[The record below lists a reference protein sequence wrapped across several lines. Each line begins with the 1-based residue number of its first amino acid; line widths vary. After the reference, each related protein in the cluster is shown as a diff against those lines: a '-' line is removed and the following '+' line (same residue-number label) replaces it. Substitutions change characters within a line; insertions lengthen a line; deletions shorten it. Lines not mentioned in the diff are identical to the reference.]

1 MILSEEGKY
10 LFDISN
16 NIEYTD
22 EDHNEIK
29 KKLFGKYGCTELADP
44 IIVNKNGIDFEFS
57 SYFDCIKVK
66 SNLNQEGIFLS
77 KYPLKLSIILQNK
90 KREEIDVYTE
100 EQFDKIL
107 ESRKIEYP
115 VTDSMVLT
123 NQLKKVIFDNNY
135 NIKLEIM
142 NISLS
147 KTFDEEKEKNDV
159 FEKLS
164 KYIHLYMKSKFDIK
178 DFPENEFFKEE
189 DFIIKKNQK
198 MIFYNKDTDIRALLI
213 TKLQKVIKNGDFY
226 CMTGP
231 HGVGKTFTLLG
242 FLTHYKK
249 EGFYYIY
256 INLDVL
262 DKEKNKMEILFYEAK
277 NLFETKE
284 QYISAFKYVKENLKL
299 FSLTY
304 PTINFMENLEDAI
317 LPTVICLIEY
327 IDNKIENK
335 NNTYT
340 IVIDQFKYRNDTDY
354 DSELIL
360 ELKSK
365 ILQKKNFSL
374 IVFSSLN
381 YSGIKDNLISKVSK
395 RIQGCNFSFEL
406 LNRLLDKPDIDK
418 ENEYLYL
425 FGYLPRYCNI
435 QNIINKKYVNL
446 NKKIIKGKLIKF
458 YTHELK
464 QKKKNY
470 EVEDFME
477 LKLKWIIENK
487 KTQLTQEQMLDF
499 IETNPIK
506 YFTLDLKKLSFDF
519 LFPLIEIVIN
529 EIIKSKEL
537 KDSIYGLY
545 NEAEKGWY
553 FEHSLFDK
561 MKNTNIFLNYY
572 IEDTIVIKTIFK
584 KEILKNF
591 NKKANTL
598 FCFSI
603 SNVKR
608 YDGVLYIADKEYALL
623 IQASI
628 HKPKKKLDEYTKE
641 NMKEDTIKMEKKFFK
656 PNGISVKKYY
666 LVFVLDYDFYHDK
679 PQNMNDLIHY
689 SYNYC
694 FYNPKKDEI
703 DYKYINNFKLTEI
716 GFDSSIQSL
725 ETEND
730 NENEN
735 NGIFFVKEHKF
746 KKIDENSVEDKPG
759 YYYVEKGM
767 DLIAFME
774 EICIEYNN
782 LIDYLN
788 KNTSNYSKYKLMF
801 LCESY
806 YSLLINEFSENRIAI
821 VLKDK
826 NLYFG
831 TSMIP
836 GKGINYKW
844 KKYSYKFFGDDE
856 EAFEKNDEKSIKTLS
871 GFFVFKKTLI

>member
-10 LFDISN
+10 LFDITN

-29 KKLFGKYGCTELADP
+29 KKLFGESGYTESSGS
-44 IIVNKNGIDFEFS
+44 IIVNKNGIEFEFS

-66 SNLNQEGIFLS
+66 SNLNQEGIFLA

-107 ESRKIEYP
+107 ENRKIEYP

-123 NQLKKVIFDNNY
+123 DQLKKVIFDNNY

-142 NISLS
+142 DISLS

-198 MIFYNKDTDIRALLI
+198 MKFYYKETDIRALLI

-242 FLTHYKK
+242 FLSQQKK

-284 QYISAFKYVKENLKL
+284 QYISAFKYVKENLKI

-304 PTINFMENLEDAI
+304 PTINFLENLEDAI

-335 NNTYT
+335 NNIYT

-374 IVFSSLN
+374 IVCSSLN

-395 RIQGCNFSFEL
+395 RIQGCNFLFEL
-406 LNRLLDKPDIDK
+406 LNRLLDKPDIGK

-446 NKKIIKGKLIKF
+446 NKKIIKRKLIKF
-458 YTHELK
+458 YTHELEQNK
-464 QKKKNY
+464 QNY
-470 EVEDFME
+470 KVEDYIKS
-477 LKLKWIIENK
+477 KLKWIIENK
-487 KTQLTQEQMLDF
+487 KSQLTRDKMLDF
-499 IETNPIK
+499 MKTNPIK

-519 LFPLIEIVIN
+519 LFPLIEIVVN
-529 EIIKSKEL
+529 EIVKSEEL
-537 KDSIYGLY
+537 KNSIYGFY

-553 FEHSLFDK
+553 FEHSLFDR
-561 MKNTNIFLNYY
+561 MKNTNKFLNYY

-591 NKKANTL
+591 NEKANTL

-628 HKPKKKLDEYTKE
+628 HKPKKKLDEYTIE
-641 NMKEDTIKMEKKFFK
+641 NMKEDTLKMEKKFFR
-656 PNGISVKKYY
+656 PNGISIKKYY
-666 LVFVLDYDFYHDK
+666 LIFVLDYEFYHDK
-679 PQNMNDLIHY
+679 IQNMKDLKKY
-689 SYNYC
+689 PYNFS

-703 DYKYINNFKLTEI
+703 NYESIKDFELNEI
-716 GFDSSIQSL
+716 GFDSSNQIL
-725 ETEND
+725 ETEKVD
-730 NENEN
+730 EDENS
-735 NGIFFVKEHKF
+735 GIFFVRENNF
-746 KKIDENSVEDKPG
+746 EKIEENLVKDKPG

-767 DLIAFME
+767 DLITFME

-788 KNTSNYSKYKLMF
+788 KNKSDYSRYKLIF
-801 LCESY
+801 LKESY
-806 YSLLINEFSENRIAI
+806 YSFLLNEFSEKRIAI

-831 TSMIP
+831 TSIIRE
-836 GKGINYKW
+836 KNRNYKW
-844 KKYSYKFFGDDE
+844 KKYSYKFCDDEE
-856 EAFEKNDEKSIKTLS
+856 EAFEKNEENSIKDLS
-871 GFFVFKKTLI
+871 GFFVFEKH

>member
-10 LFDISN
+10 LFDSAN

-29 KKLFGKYGCTELADP
+29 KKLFGKYGYTELDGS

-57 SYFDCIKVK
+57 SYFDLIKVK
-66 SNLNQEGIFLS
+66 SILNKELLIRR
-77 KYPLKLSIILQNK
+77 YPLKLSIILQNNK
-90 KREEIDVYTE
+90 KEEIDVYSE
-100 EQFDKIL
+100 KQFDKIL
-107 ESRKIEYP
+107 ENRKIEYP

-123 NQLKKVIFDNNY
+123 EQLKKVIFENNY
-135 NIKLEIM
+135 SLKLEIM

-147 KTFDEEKEKNDV
+147 EIFNEEKEKNEV

-178 DFPENEFFKEE
+178 DFPEKEFFKEE
-189 DFIIKKNQK
+189 DFIIKKNRK
-198 MIFYNKDTDIRALLI
+198 MKYYYKETDIRAQLTMILKTI
-213 TKLQKVIKNGDFY
+213 IENGDFY

-242 FLTHYKK
+242 FLSHYKK

-284 QYISAFKYVKENLKL
+284 QYISAFKYVKENLKI

-304 PTINFMENLEDAI
+304 PMLNFLDNLEDEI
-317 LPTVICLIEY
+317 LSTVICLIEY

-335 NNTYT
+335 NNIYT

-354 DSELIL
+354 NSKLIL
-360 ELKSK
+360 ELKSN
-365 ILQKKNFSL
+365 IEQKKNFSL
-374 IVFSSLN
+374 IVCSSLN
-381 YSGIKDNLISKVSK
+381 YSGIKDNLISKLSN
-395 RIQGCNFSFEL
+395 RFQGTNFIFDFF
-406 LNRLLDKPDIDK
+406 NKLLDKPDIDK

-446 NKKIIKGKLIKF
+446 NKKIIKRKLIKF
-458 YTHELK
+458 YTHKLEQNK
-464 QKKKNY
+464 QNY
-470 EVEDFME
+470 KVEDYME

-487 KTQLTQEQMLDF
+487 KSQLTQEQMLDF
-499 IETNPIK
+499 IRMNPIK
-506 YFTLDLKKLSFDF
+506 YFTFDLENLSFDF

-529 EIIKSKEL
+529 EIIKSKDL

-545 NEAEKGWY
+545 NEAEKEWY
-553 FEHSLFDK
+553 FKHSLFDR
-561 MKNTNIFLNYY
+561 MKNTNKFLNYY

-591 NKKANTL
+591 NKKVNTL

-608 YDGVLYIADKEYALL
+608 YDGILYIADKEYALL
-623 IQASI
+623 IQTSI
-628 HKPKKKLDEYTKE
+628 YKPKKKLDEYTKE
-641 NMKEDTIKMEKKFFK
+641 KMKEDILKIEKNFFK
-656 PNGISVKKYY
+656 PIGISIKKYY
-666 LVFVLDYDFYHDK
+666 LIFVLGYEFYHDTI
-679 PQNMNDLIHY
+679 QNMKDLKY
-689 SYNYC
+689 YPYNFC
-694 FYNPKKDEI
+694 LYNPKKDEI
-703 DYKYINNFKLTEI
+703 NYENIKNFEQTEI
-716 GFDSSIQSL
+716 GFDSSIQDF
-725 ETEND
+725 ETEKEEQNK
-730 NENEN
+730 NSW
-735 NGIFFVKEHKF
+735 IFFVREHKF
-746 KKIDENSVEDKPG
+746 EKIDENSVEDKPG
-759 YYYVEKGM
+759 FYYVEKGM
-767 DLIAFME
+767 DLITFME
-774 EICIEYNN
+774 EICFEYNN

-788 KNTSNYSKYKLMF
+788 KNKSNYSKYKLMF
-801 LCESY
+801 LKESY
-806 YSLLINEFSENRIAI
+806 YSLLLNEFSANRIAI
-821 VLKDK
+821 VIKDK

-831 TSMIP
+831 TSIISE
-836 GKGINYKW
+836 KNRNYKW
-844 KKYSYKFFGDDE
+844 KKYSYKFFDDE
-856 EAFEKNDEKSIKTLS
+856 EETFEKNEENSIKSLS
-871 GFFVFKKTLI
+871 GFFLFEKTMI

>member
-10 LFDISN
+10 LFDIIN
-16 NIEYTD
+16 NIEYTNK
-22 EDHNEIK
+22 DHNEIK
-29 KKLFGKYGCTELADP
+29 IKLFGELGYTESADP

-57 SYFDCIKVK
+57 SFFGSIKVK
-66 SNLNQEGIFLS
+66 SNLNKEGILLS
-77 KYPLKLSIILQNK
+77 RYPLKLSIILQNNK
-90 KREEIDVYTE
+90 KEEIDVYSE

-123 NQLKKVIFDNNY
+123 DQLKKVIFDNNY

-147 KTFDEEKEKNDV
+147 EIFNEEKEKNEV
-159 FEKLS
+159 FEKFS

-178 DFPENEFFKEE
+178 DFPENEFFREE

-198 MIFYNKDTDIRALLI
+198 MIFYYKETDMRAQLTMILKNIIR
-213 TKLQKVIKNGDFY
+213 NGDFY

-242 FLTHYKK
+242 FLAHQKK
-249 EGFYYIY
+249 ERFYYIY

-277 NLFETKE
+277 NLFETEE
-284 QYISAFKYVKENLKL
+284 QYISAFKYVKENLKI

-304 PTINFMENLEDAI
+304 PTINFSENLEDAI

-327 IDNKIENK
+327 IDNKIESK
-335 NNTYT
+335 NNIYT
-340 IVIDQFKYRNDTDY
+340 IVIDQFKYRNDSDY
-354 DSELIL
+354 NSELIL

-365 ILQKKNFSL
+365 IEQKKNFSL
-374 IVFSSLN
+374 IVCSSLN
-381 YSGIKDNLISKVSK
+381 YSGIKDNLISMLSNGF
-395 RIQGCNFSFEL
+395 QECNFQFEF
-406 LNRLLDKPDIDK
+406 LNKLLDKPDIDK

-458 YTHELK
+458 YTHELQ

-470 EVEDFME
+470 KVEDFME

-506 YFTLDLKKLSFDF
+506 YFTLDLENLSFDF

-529 EIIKSKEL
+529 EIIKSKDL

-553 FEHSLFDK
+553 FKHSLFDK

-584 KEILKNF
+584 KEILNNF

-598 FCFSI
+598 FCFTI

-623 IQASI
+623 IQTSI
-628 HKPKKKLDEYTKE
+628 FKPKKKLSEYTKE
-641 NMKEDTIKMEKKFFK
+641 NMKEDILKMEKKFFK
-656 PNGISVKKYY
+656 PNGISIKKYY
-666 LVFVLDYDFYHDK
+666 LVFVLDYDFYHDE
-679 PQNMNDLIHY
+679 PQNMNDLINY

-694 FYNPKKDEI
+694 FYNPKMNEI
-703 DYKYINNFKLTEI
+703 IYESIKNFEFAEI
-716 GFDSSIQSL
+716 GFDSSNQSL
-725 ETEND
+725 ETEKED
-730 NENEN
+730 ENEN
-735 NGIFFVKEHKF
+735 RGIFFVRKHTFE
-746 KKIDENSVEDKPG
+746 KIDENLVEDKPG

-767 DLIAFME
+767 DLITFME

-788 KNTSNYSKYKLMF
+788 KNKSNYSKYKLIF
-801 LCESY
+801 LKESY
-806 YSLLINEFSENRIAI
+806 YSLLLNEFSENRIAI

-831 TSMIP
+831 TSIIRE
-836 GKGINYKW
+836 KNRKYKW
-844 KKYSYKFFGDDE
+844 KKYSYKFFDDDE
-856 EAFEKNDEKSIKTLS
+856 EAFEKNEENSIKDLS
-871 GFFVFKKTLI
+871 GFFVFKKTMI